1 MSYLD
6 SKIWELV
13 PNKIKEAKTLNTF
26 KFRIRSSNGVHAEY
40 AKYILGKR
48 GLYLHIK
55 ASFQ

>member
-40 AKYILGKR
+40 VKYILGRR

-55 ASFQ
+55 AGFQ